1 MKHIITLLLCAAALP
16 ASAQSYDYLTF
27 QKVSGEQTSL
37 TSDNLKITFEGDN
50 IVATN
55 GTATYT
61 AALSEMAQMFFS
73 SEATGIKSAHA
84 SEAGTLRAAIVNG
97 HLTTNAPAGSS
108 VSVISLDGRLLNANA
123 PLGKGTYLV
132 RINNTTLKVV
142 AQ

>member
-1 MKHIITLLLCAAALP
+1 MKHILSLLLCAAAIP

-27 QKVSGEQTSL
+27 QKVNGEETSL
-37 TSDNLKITFEGDN
+37 TSDGLKIIFEGDN
-50 IVATN
+50 LVATN
-55 GTATYT
+55 GTKTYT
-61 AALSEMAQMFFS
+61 APLSEMAEMYFS
-73 SEATGIKSAHA
+73 ATATGIKTVGVT
-84 SEAGTLRAAIVNG
+84 EAGTLRAAIVNG

-108 VSVISLDGRLLNANA
+108 VSVISLDGRTLRADA